1 MTEPATAIL
10 AGVRTFSLL
19 RQRGLLR
26 TNRGDDRHGRD
37 NRTRVAGT
45 ALAKS
50 GQEKLI
56 SGMAGG
62 TLGTSDDTG
71 IFVADTT
78 NNTVSVGVGHA
89 YRAAR

>member
-1 MTEPATAIL
+1 MAARAEPAPSIL
-10 AGVRTFSLL
+10 ERPCFLSIAAAGLP
-19 RQRGLLR
+19 QA
-26 TNRGDDRHGRD
+26 NRGDDRHR
-37 NRTRVAGT
+37 RETRAAGS

-56 SGMAGG
+56 SGMAEGA
-62 TLGTSDDTG
+62 LGTSDDTG

-89 YRAAR
+89 YRPAR